1 MPALSGSYYAFMPS
15 PTLLSATTEFDID
28 KGNTLSTFWPQR
40 FEWSKFEESN
50 IADLCL
56 PDGGHLHS
64 EDWTYLFLHWK
75 ASAQAAPGSG
85 GVGGKRPVKK
95 VDPPRSLTASGTG
108 AAASGGPAGVSLNTA
123 AVAELG
129 ARTRADSL
137 SPGSLSPRPVA
148 SPRKALPLD
157 QIPETENSEAPGN
170 GGTTPGGTAVP
181 ANGPAND
188 LVYGLA
194 MFLNKSDKNARR
206 GAIQKSLLLI
216 SRAPIFEVYQP
227 ILRHALQH
235 ILESGDKTALKT
247 VFETLTTAWGNKDVN
262 IFGRSFP
269 YAAPTV
275 AMKPDEFGSA
285 SLKELVQRFG
295 VDTMYLWYTML
306 LRQRILFSG
315 QPAHLV
321 GECCLACPLLVAP
334 LHGFARTITPYV
346 ALTDISPLERQH
358 YICGITNSIMET
370 HTHRYDMMASFS
382 TGIVRK
388 SNAKLSAMDK
398 EFILNVISGMSA
410 KGEKW
415 VRDQFFN
422 YTKNFLDSVSA
433 NTYKSA
439 QHKALG
445 EPFRLSELYET
456 YVSNLKHASTQA
468 PQPGAVPTESLDSIV
483 STLLQASA
491 GKLTLSDAK
500 TKQLLWDLL
509 QRLVDLN
516 TIDELCE
523 RNILAVIAPMLDS
536 NSAQVRKYAV
546 ATLAQIAISIKGQ
559 ISLIQHNLIPR
570 VVLMLRDPMPNVAS
584 AAAYCL
590 YKISSLFIGVTALV
604 QHRVPKMLLNIICS
618 SEDNLTL
625 KISTAETLLQIHRLD
640 PTLPIVGHDNIRMM
654 IRSTSDA
661 TFRNVLLLLLDLWGE
676 ARLPIKTTEEIEF
689 HLASLRAGGLDVRTG
704 STSMLLSSVAQ
715 DRNLLLQIVAAGGI
729 QTIIKNLTQTP
740 REEPLARLSM
750 AILCLAADTSMGR
763 SSLVGYSA
771 IPTVLAE
778 FSATDFALHLYY
790 AYRFCEVACQ
800 YPDTTEVFLESHG
813 LEQLVAAILKYAEK
827 PSLQTLTMP
836 CLGALKYLALLN
848 PVLLH
853 RHPELVQAFSPVA
866 ELFVRMI
873 RRAYEQILATSPHII
888 APSLR
893 RGSISSASGSSAVT
907 APPVPASAAYD
918 VVVGVASRNPLEKE
932 FYQLLHTVVG
942 MWKPET
948 MSLDLNGSGKTGE
961 SASPAKSSKN
971 SSGEQSDP
979 DEVPVPII
987 DDELR
992 SASEKLVNL
1001 LQNSSRPNTRGR
1013 RGTNGGASQMASS
1026 LTLDSINEADSEE
1039 SLSRRAS
1046 HVFDRGDDDD
1056 LIAAADSILADLEL
1070 STAAPGL
1077 STRSSSRTLLTP
1089 PTSAKDSHRTAS
1101 GTPSSSLAGAIEA
1114 MDDGIDQ
1121 LLADLAAENIR
1132 GARSRSA
1139 TESSIEILESAQQ
1152 AVKEVDMSGS
1162 SPSSTGP
1169 VSGGHGSSSGGNNGT
1184 SGGMSNSPSLSS
1196 IDTAAA
1202 AAAAAAGYGSSLGG
1216 PLPGS
1221 SSARRP
1227 RWVPELNVGD
1237 MWDDIADLT
1246 TSILAEVPSAPS
1258 TPSTQGSAA
1267 TGEIDRIIAAP
1278 HPTAPIRRSSDSFAN
1293 PPDAI
1298 PSLNSARSQRRSSLN
1313 LTSSGSFD
1321 MDKDRPGS
1329 ARSGGTSS
1337 PSLGRGL
1344 KAPNSPRGGAHS
1356 PTSAG
1361 SPRSASS
1368 PLESN
1373 ILLGSGSPRKK
1384 SSSPRLLE
1392 DGAISPKREKD
1403 RERSTSHSRKT
1414 SGGTSLRSHSPTRT
1428 KGDSG
1433 SIEDLNHST
1442 SSEMSHN
1449 MESPGRKKS
1458 RRSIQIIAP
1467 HNSLLDDTAGPPVLS
1482 ASQPAIDAPS
1492 TSISSGHIPKDVGSP
1507 RKKHRKSSEFAEHLS
1522 TSETSSSSKKD
1533 RKSKRMSSELE
1544 GLTVAVPTTTVG
1556 AGPSSPS
1563 GSNPVSPIDS
1573 PDLKKLKRRSST
1585 KNAKDK
1591 EIKKEPKEHKEHK
1604 EPKEHKDKLADS
1616 DVSKEHKEKKA
1627 PKAK

>member
-1 MPALSGSYYAFMPS
+1 MRLFV
-15 PTLLSATTEFDID
+15 LLRLNFITKEFDID
-28 KGNTLSTFWPQR
+28 KGNTLSSYWPQR
-40 FEWSKFEESN
+40 FEWSKFEETN

-56 PDGGHLHS
+56 PDGGHLHA
-64 EDWTYLFLHWK
+64 EDWTYLFLHLK
-75 ASAQAAPGSG
+75 AAPTAAPGSG
-85 GVGGKRPVKK
+85 GTGTKRPVKK
-95 VDPPRSLTASGTG
+95 VDPPRSLTASG
-108 AAASGGPAGVSLNTA
+108 SGGPASGASASVSLNTA

-137 SPGSLSPRPVA
+137 SPGSLSPRPA
-148 SPRKALPLD
+148 NSPRKNLPLE
-157 QIPETENSEAPGN
+157 QISEAESTEGQGN
-170 GGTTPGGTAVP
+170 GGTTPGGNAAP
-181 ANGPAND
+181 AGPVND

-206 GAIQKSLLLI
+206 GAIQKSLLLV
-216 SRAPIFEVYQP
+216 SRAPIFDLYQP
-227 ILRHALQH
+227 ILRHSLQH
-235 ILESGDKTALKT
+235 ILESGDKNALKT
-247 VFETLTTAWGNKDVN
+247 LFETLQSAWGNKDIN
-262 IFGRSFP
+262 IFNHNFP
-269 YAAPTV
+269 YAASI
-275 AMKPDEFGSA
+275 ANMKPDEFGSA

-334 LHGFARTITPYV
+334 LHGFARTISPYV

-415 VRDQFFN
+415 VRDQFYN
-422 YTKNFLDSVSA
+422 YTKNFLDSVA
-433 NTYKSA
+433 NNTYKSA

-445 EPFRLSELYET
+445 EPFRLSELYES
-456 YVSNLKHASTQA
+456 YVNNLKHASVTNPTQTGAA
-468 PQPGAVPTESLDSIV
+468 PAESLDSIV

-729 QTIIKNLTQTP
+729 QTIIKNLVQTP

-763 SSLVGYSA
+763 SSLIGYSA

-778 FSATDFALHLYY
+778 FTATDFALHLYY

-800 YPDTTEVFLESHG
+800 YPDTTEVFLEAHG
-813 LEQLVAAILKYAEK
+813 LEQLVTAILKYAEK

-853 RHPELVQAFSPVA
+853 RHPELVQNFQPIA
-866 ELFVRMI
+866 ELFVRMV
-873 RRAYEQILATSPHII
+873 RRAYEQILSTSPHII

-893 RGSISSASGSSAVT
+893 RGSISSPTGSNTVIAPTVT
-907 APPVPASAAYD
+907 ASAAYEI
-918 VVVGVASRNPLEKE
+918 VIGVSTRSPQEKD
-932 FYQLLHTVVG
+932 FYQLLQTVVSLW
-942 MWKPET
+942 MPEALS
-948 MSLDLNGSGKTGE
+948 MDLSGAAKTE
-961 SASPAKSSKN
+961 ATSPSKLANKSNSDTSDSA
-971 SSGEQSDP
+971 
-979 DEVPVPII
+979 EVVVPII

-1001 LQNSSRPNTRGR
+1001 LQNSSRPSTRAR
-1013 RGTNGGASQMASS
+1013 RGTTGSSMAAM
-1026 LTLDSINEADSEE
+1026 TLDSINEADSEE

-1070 STAAPGL
+1070 STASPAL
-1077 STRSSSRTLLTP
+1077 SKQSSRTLLTP
-1089 PTSAKDSHRTAS
+1089 PASAKGTKPSTPRNTTVTTGTP
-1101 GTPSSSLAGAIEA
+1101 GTPSSTLDGAIEA
-1114 MDDGIDQ
+1114 MDDDVDQ
-1121 LLADLAAENIR
+1121 LLADLASENIR
-1132 GARSRSA
+1132 VARSRSA
-1139 TESSIEILESAQQ
+1139 TETDLEISDVLHAI
-1152 AVKEVDMSGS
+1152 KEGDSGS
-1162 SPSSTGP
+1162 SPSSSTGAN
-1169 VSGGHGSSSGGNNGT
+1169 VLSSTEDSSARGHARADSSGPATSMEPSSST
-1184 SGGMSNSPSLSS
+1184 ASLASNIS
-1196 IDTAAA
+1196 T
-1202 AAAAAAGYGSSLGG
+1202 GYGSSLGG
-1216 PLPGS
+1216 PVPGGS
-1221 SSARRP
+1221 SSVRRP

-1246 TSILAEVPSAPS
+1246 SEILAEVPSAPS
-1258 TPSTQGSAA
+1258 TPSTQGSSAHV
-1267 TGEIDRIIAAP
+1267 TGELDKPVIN
-1278 HPTAPIRRSSDSFAN
+1278 HPTAPVRRSSDSFAFQ
-1293 PPDAI
+1293 PD
-1298 PSLNSARSQRRSSLN
+1298 SARSQRRSSLN

-1321 MDKDRPGS
+1321 IDKDRPGS
-1329 ARSGGTSS
+1329 ARSGTSS
-1337 PSLGRGL
+1337 PQLKGL
-1344 KAPNSPRGGAHS
+1344 RAPNSPRSSHS
-1356 PTSAG
+1356 PAA
-1361 SPRSASS
+1361 SPRSGSS
-1368 PLESN
+1368 PVESS
-1373 ILLGSGSPRKK
+1373 ILLSGAGSPRKK
-1384 SSSPRLLE
+1384 SSPRIS
-1392 DGAISPKREKD
+1392 DDAISGNVSPKREKD

-1414 SGGTSLRSHSPTRT
+1414 SGGASLRSHSPTRT
-1428 KGDSG
+1428 SKTESG
-1433 SIEDLNHST
+1433 SIDEQSGSAELYHLD
-1442 SSEMSHN
+1442 
-1449 MESPGRKKS
+1449 SPGRKKS

-1467 HNSLLDDTAGPPVLS
+1467 HNSLLDDTAHPPVLS

-1492 TSISSGHIPKDVGSP
+1492 SGSSGLISPKDSTTPHSP
-1507 RKKHRKSSEFAEHLS
+1507 RREKKRRSSEFEALS
-1522 TSETSSSSKKD
+1522 VTSESSTSSKKEH
-1533 RKSKRMSSELE
+1533 RKSKRLSSDME
-1544 GLTVAVPTTTVG
+1544 GLSIVVPPTSVG
-1556 AGPSSPS
+1556 TSAASPS
-1563 GSNPVSPIDS
+1563 GSNPVTPTDS
-1573 PDLKKLKRRSST
+1573 PDLKKLKRKSST
-1585 KNAKDK
+1585 KNAKEKDVIKKDPTSARGEKESLKESK
-1591 EIKKEPKEHKEHK
+1591 EI
-1604 EPKEHKDKLADS
+1604 A
-1616 DVSKEHKEKKA
+1616 KEKKD
-1627 PKAK
+1627 KDKTTKSK

>member
-1 MPALSGSYYAFMPS
+1 MHQKP
-15 PTLLSATTEFDID
+15 
-28 KGNTLSTFWPQR
+28 
-40 FEWSKFEESN
+40 
-50 IADLCL
+50 
-56 PDGGHLHS
+56 
-64 EDWTYLFLHWK
+64 
-75 ASAQAAPGSG
+75 QAAPAPSSG
-85 GVGGKRPVKK
+85 GTGGAKRPVKK
-95 VDPPRSLTASGTG
+95 VDPPRSIAGGTSPTAVTS
-108 AAASGGPAGVSLNTA
+108 VSLNTA

-137 SPGSLSPRPVA
+137 APGLSPRVLT
-148 SPRKALPLD
+148 SPRKSMALTSSTND
-157 QIPETENSEAPGN
+157 AHSEPDHHGDANPPPT
-170 GGTTPGGTAVP
+170 GGTGSAGGASTASSNAQPGSGASAQTGLDP
-181 ANGPAND
+181 D

-194 MFLNKSDKNARR
+194 MFQNKSDKTVRR
-206 GAIQKSLLLI
+206 GAIQKSLLII
-216 SRAPIFEVYQP
+216 SRAPIFDIYQP
-227 ILRHALQH
+227 ILRHALAH
-235 ILESGDKTALKT
+235 IMETGDKNALKT
-247 VFETLTTAWGNKDVN
+247 LFETLKSAWGSKEVN
-262 IFGRSFP
+262 IFGHNFP
-269 YAAPTV
+269 IMPSQPLAS
-275 AMKPDEFGSA
+275 MKPDEFGSA

-306 LRQRILFSG
+306 LRQRVLFSG

-334 LHGFARTITPYV
+334 LHGFARTISPYV
-346 ALTDISPLERQH
+346 SLTDISPLERQH
-358 YICGITNSIMET
+358 YICGTTNSIMET

-422 YTKNFLDSVSA
+422 YTKNFLDSVA
-433 NTYKSA
+433 TNTYKSA

-456 YVSNLKHASTQA
+456 YITSLKNAVNNPTATSA
-468 PQPGAVPTESLDSIV
+468 PPAESLDSIV
-483 STLLQASA
+483 GTLLQASA

-523 RNILAVIAPMLDS
+523 KNILAVIAPMLDS

-729 QTIIKNLTQTP
+729 QTIIKNLVQTP

-750 AILCLAADTSMGR
+750 AILCLACDTSMGR
-763 SSLVGYSA
+763 SSLVGYGA
-771 IPTVLAE
+771 ITTVLAE
-778 FSATDFALHLYY
+778 FNVTDFALHLYY
-790 AYRFCEVACQ
+790 ACRFCEVACQ
-800 YPDTTEVFLESHG
+800 YPDTTEVFLEAKG
-813 LEQLVAAILKYAEK
+813 LEQLITTILKYAEK

-853 RHPELVQAFSPVA
+853 RHPELVQSFTPISD
-866 ELFVRMI
+866 LFQKMI
-873 RRAYEQILATSPHII
+873 RRSYENFLVTSPHQ
-888 APSLR
+888 AASMR
-893 RGSISSASGSSAVT
+893 RGSISSPGSPGNSSVTGTAGLTIASAYGIVTSSAV
-907 APPVPASAAYD
+907 
-918 VVVGVASRNPLEKE
+918 SRSPQEKE
-932 FYQLLHTVVG
+932 FLQLLHAVVSL
-942 MWKPET
+942 WKP
-948 MSLDLNGSGKTGE
+948 DALNSDFNAVG
-961 SASPAKSSKN
+961 
-971 SSGEQSDP
+971 SSGLGGSVGGGNGANSADP
-979 DEVPVPII
+979 ADLHTPTKSTSGYSSSRDSGSRNARDQLVVPII

-1001 LQNSSRPNTRGR
+1001 LQQNTSSKQRSR
-1013 RGTNGGASQMASS
+1013 RGTLGSPKTTLG
-1026 LTLDSINEADSEE
+1026 LDSINEAESEE

-1046 HVFDRGDDDD
+1046 KVFERGDDHD

-1070 STAAPGL
+1070 STSSPAL
-1077 STRSSSRTLLTP
+1077 SRQPSRTLLTP
-1089 PTSAKDSHRTAS
+1089 PTSAKATMTYENS
-1101 GTPSSSLAGAIEA
+1101 GSSSGSSLAPAIDA

-1121 LLADLAAENIR
+1121 MLADLASETMRN
-1132 GARSRSA
+1132 ARSRSA
-1139 TESSIEILESAQQ
+1139 TETEIEEAALN
-1152 AVKEVDMSGS
+1152 AVREEDERL
-1162 SPSSTGP
+1162 
-1169 VSGGHGSSSGGNNGT
+1169 SSSGGVKDSELST
-1184 SGGMSNSPSLSS
+1184 SGSQQGHGAPSSTAAGTASTSSAGHAQHLTLGGAVPAAATSTHSPSPRSS
-1196 IDTAAA
+1196 
-1202 AAAAAAGYGSSLGG
+1202 YGNSLGG
-1216 PLPGS
+1216 PLPGAS
-1221 SSARRP
+1221 TSQSRRP

-1258 TPSTQGSAA
+1258 TPSTQGSSAP
-1267 TGEIDRIIAAP
+1267 GEQNVDGRGNTKSKSP
-1278 HPTAPIRRSSDSFAN
+1278 KSLRRSSDSQ
-1293 PPDAI
+1293 PPESQI
-1298 PSLNSARSQRRSSLN
+1298 LSLSARAQRRSSLN
-1313 LTSSGSFD
+1313 LSSSSALEFSE
-1321 MDKDRPGS
+1321 RPPSG
-1329 ARSGGTSS
+1329 RSGGASS
-1337 PSLGRGL
+1337 PSLGRSGL
-1344 KAPNSPRGGAHS
+1344 RAPGSPSGAGGTTS

-1361 SPRSASS
+1361 SPRSGSS
-1368 PLESN
+1368 PIESHP
-1373 ILLGSGSPRKK
+1373 LLANSPRKK
-1384 SSSPRLLE
+1384 SSPRLTLG
-1392 DGAISPKREKD
+1392 DDSGSVSPKREKA
-1403 RERSTSHSRKT
+1403 HSRKT
-1414 SGGTSLRSHSPTRT
+1414 SGGGTFRSHSPTRSS
-1428 KGDSG
+1428 KGDTGGSNEEHSG
-1433 SIEDLNHST
+1433 ESNPPSISYL
-1442 SSEMSHN
+1442 
-1449 MESPGRKKS
+1449 ESPGRKKS

-1467 HNSLLDDTAGPPVLS
+1467 QSSLLDDTA
-1482 ASQPAIDAPS
+1482 QPAQLSSSHPAIGGDSGHSSYSSPREPS
-1492 TSISSGHIPKDVGSP
+1492 SPRDKKSKRSSSEYSHPGTSPEASVLTASSGSITG
-1507 RKKHRKSSEFAEHLS
+1507 
-1522 TSETSSSSKKD
+1522 SKKEN
-1533 RKSKRMSSELE
+1533 RKSKRLSNDL
-1544 GLTVAVPTTTVG
+1544 GLTVTVPPTTIGSSLSSPTNLQSPTS
-1556 AGPSSPS
+1556 APSS
-1563 GSNPVSPIDS
+1563 NPASPTSS
-1573 PDLKKLKRRSST
+1573 PDPKKLRRKSSSRIT
-1585 KNAKDK
+1585 KDK
-1591 EIKKEPKEHKEHK
+1591 ELK
-1604 EPKEHKDKLADS
+1604 KDK
-1616 DVSKEHKEKKA
+1616 EKEKEKTKEKEKEKEK
-1627 PKAK
+1627 PKK